1 MGRPRKE
8 LTEEQL
14 AKVPI
19 LAEVLTVSQMADYFG
34 IHRDTFN
41 EIAKRNE
48 DVFRFYKKGKA
59 NAIADI
65 GGGLLAKAREGDL
78 GAMIFFLKTQAQ
90 WRETNKVEIE
100 STGGKPTRIILEP
113 AYESKDTDT
122 E

>member
-1 MGRPRKE
+1 MGRKRKE

-14 AKVPI
+14 AKIPV
-19 LAEVLTVSQMADYFG
+19 LAEILTIQQLADYFG
-34 IHRDTFN
+34 IHRNTFYN
-41 EIAKRNE
+41 MAERDERINIH
-48 DVFRFYKKGKA
+48 YKKGKS
-59 NAIADI
+59 NAIVDV

-78 GAMIFFLKTQAQ
+78 GAQIFFLKTQAG

-113 AYESKDTDT
+113 ADESQSTDT